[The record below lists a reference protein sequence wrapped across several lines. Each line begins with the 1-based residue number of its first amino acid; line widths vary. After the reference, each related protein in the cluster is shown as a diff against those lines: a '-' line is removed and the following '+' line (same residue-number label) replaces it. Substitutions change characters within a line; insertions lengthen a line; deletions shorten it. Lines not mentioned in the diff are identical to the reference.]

1 MALKKIMCLVLL
13 IHYAAA
19 FSIGSHHLLH
29 HQQNSL
35 LTDKTALLAFKKTIT
50 PDRQSA
56 LENWNEMFDVC
67 NFTGVVCSP
76 RRHRVFKLL
85 LNNTNIEGLLSPFIA
100 NLTGLRK
107 LDLSQ
112 NKLFGLIPTEF
123 AQLRFLWFLKLDGNL
138 LHGKIPESLSFL
150 WRLRYV
156 HLGDNNLAGIIPASI
171 FSNCT
176 SLRYVDFSINSLNG
190 EIPSEVGNP
199 PELWGLNLYVNHLR
213 GKIPLSL
220 ANASNLYTL
229 DLENNHFSGEL
240 PSEVVS
246 KLNLLTN
253 LHLSYN
259 YMVSHASNTN
269 LEPFLASLINCTC
282 LEELELAGM
291 GLGGRLSNTIGLLST
306 TLSKIHLEDN
316 RIFGMIP
323 PNVGNLLNLTLLNLS
338 SNLLNGTIPVEIGQL
353 EKLEQLILSNNS
365 FSGGVPA
372 TLGQIRSIGLLDL
385 SRNRLTGV
393 IPASLGDL
401 SLLNYLFLNNNDL
414 SGEIPSSLGKCR
426 DLHKLDLSY
435 NKLTGRIPPKIP
447 GLGEIRIF
455 LNLSNN
461 LLQGPLPYEIS
472 KLESVQQID
481 LSSNNLTGN
490 IFPQL
495 SNCISINL
503 LNLSHNSFEG
513 QLPESLG
520 ELRNLESLDVSNN
533 SLSGLIPSSF
543 SKCPNLASLNLSF
556 NHFSGPIPTGGIFK
570 SVTCLTFLGNPHLCG
585 SVTGIPICVRR
596 KHSLHSRKF
605 LVTISTVVSVSLF
618 LMTICCAIGYRHI
631 KQIISREK
639 DELLSESAPALK
651 LNFPRVTYK
660 ELSEATQGFDQGK
673 LIGSGSYGEVYQGV
687 LRDGTAVAI
696 KVLRLQTGN
705 STKSFNRE
713 CQVLKRIRHR
723 NLMRI
728 VTAYSLPDFK
738 ALVLPYMSNG
748 SLDNHLY
755 PQPDTGTGSN
765 SLDLSLIQR
774 VNICSDIAEGMA
786 YLHHHSPVKVIHC
799 DLKPSNVLL
808 NDDMTALVSDF
819 GIARLVMTIG
829 VGNSALVENMG
840 NSTANILCGSIG
852 YIAPEYGFGSS
863 TSTKG
868 DVYSF
873 GILVLEMVT
882 RKRPTDGMFNGGLSL
897 HKWVKNHYHGRVEKV
912 IDSSLVRT
920 TRDQAPEVMKMWEV
934 AIAELLEL
942 GLLCTQEVPSTR
954 PTMLDAA
961 DDLDRLKRYLDGDT
975 TATFASSLGISSST
989 VDDD

>member
-1 MALKKIMCLVLL
+1 MCLVLVL
-13 IHYAAA
+13 IQYATA
-19 FSIGSHHLLH
+19 FSIGNHHLLQ
-29 HQQNSL
+29 HQENSL
-35 LTDKTALLAFKKTIT
+35 LTDKTTLLAFKKTIT
-50 PDRQSA
+50 PDSQSA
-56 LENWNEMFDVC
+56 LENWAEKFDVC

-76 RRHRVFKLL
+76 SRHRVFKLL
-85 LNNTNIEGLLSPFIA
+85 LNNTNIEGLISPFIA

-123 AQLRFLWFLKLDGNL
+123 SQLRFLWFLKLDGNL

-150 WRLRYV
+150 SRLRYV
-156 HLGDNNLAGIIPASI
+156 HFGGNFLSGNIPASI

-176 SLRYVDFSINSLNG
+176 SLRYVDFSNNSLSG
-190 EIPSEVGNP
+190 EIPSEVWKP
-199 PELWGLNLYVNHLR
+199 QELWGLNLYVNNMS

-229 DLENNHFSGEL
+229 DLENNHFKGEL

-246 KLNLLTN
+246 KLYWLTN

-259 YMVSHASNTN
+259 DMVSHDSNTN
-269 LEPFLASLINCTC
+269 LVPFLASLINCTY

-291 GLGGRLSNTIGLLST
+291 GLGGRLSSTIGLLST

-323 PNVGNLLNLTLLNLS
+323 PNVANLSNLTLLNLS

-353 EKLEQLILSNNS
+353 EKLEQLILSDNS
-365 FSGGVPA
+365 FSGRVPA
-372 TLGQIRSIGLLDL
+372 TLGQIHTIGLLDL

-401 SLLNYLFLNNNDL
+401 SLLNYLFLNNNYL
-414 SGEIPSSLGKCR
+414 SGAIPSSLGKCR

-435 NKLTGRIPPKIP
+435 NRLTGRIPPDIS

-455 LNLSNN
+455 LNLSHN
-461 LLQGPLPYEIS
+461 LLQGPLPYELS

-490 IFPQL
+490 IYPQL

-503 LNLSHNSFEG
+503 LNLAHNSFQG

-533 SLSGLIPSSF
+533 YLSGSIPASF
-543 SKCPNLASLNLSF
+543 SKCPSLTSLNVSF
-556 NHFSGPIPTGGIFK
+556 NDFNGPIPTGGIFK
-570 SVTCLTFLGNPHLCG
+570 SVTYLAFLGNPHLCG
-585 SVTGIPICVRR
+585 SVTGIPICLR
-596 KHSLHSRKF
+596 KTHSLHSRKF
-605 LVTISTVVSVSLF
+605 L
-618 LMTICCAIGYRHI
+618 
-631 KQIISREK
+631 
-639 DELLSESAPALK
+639 
-651 LNFPRVTYK
+651 
-660 ELSEATQGFDQGK
+660 
-673 LIGSGSYGEVYQGV
+673 
-687 LRDGTAVAI
+687 
-696 KVLRLQTGN
+696 
-705 STKSFNRE
+705 
-713 CQVLKRIRHR
+713 
-723 NLMRI
+723 
-728 VTAYSLPDFK
+728 
-738 ALVLPYMSNG
+738 
-748 SLDNHLY
+748 
-755 PQPDTGTGSN
+755 
-765 SLDLSLIQR
+765 
-774 VNICSDIAEGMA
+774 
-786 YLHHHSPVKVIHC
+786 
-799 DLKPSNVLL
+799 PSNVLL

-819 GIARLVMTIG
+819 GIAKLVMTVG

-852 YIAPEYGFGSS
+852 YIAPEYGYGSS

-873 GILVLEMVT
+873 GMLVLEMVT
-882 RKRPTDGMFNGGLSL
+882 RKRPTDDMFNGGLSL

-912 IDSSLVRT
+912 IDFSLVRA
-920 TRDQAPEVMKMWEV
+920 TRNQSPEVMKMWEV

-942 GLLCTQEVPSTR
+942 GLLCTQEIPSTR

-989 VDDD
+989 LDDD